1 VACPREVTV
10 KALSGRPLQTIIEP
24 RTTVLAGAED
34 AGHGAWVSSVE
45 RSLLDGAAR
54 MDLTGGANV
63 LAEALSAAQP
73 DPAVLQCLAQEIG
86 AAAALRR
93 IGSLADQLP
102 VASLASHLQPLAPPT
117 SDIPLEPRNPPG
129 PGRPFRDRRW
139 RVVWAQSPNEI
150 AEGLEQ

>member
-10 KALSGRPLQTIIEP
+10 KQLSGRRLQTVIESGASLL
-24 RTTVLAGAED
+24 VGAEE
-34 AGHGAWVSSVE
+34 AGHGALLSGVE
-45 RSLLDGAAR
+45 RSLLDGGAR
-54 MDLTGGANV
+54 MDLIGGANV

-73 DPAVLQCLAQEIG
+73 DPAALQRLAQEIG

-102 VASLASHLQPLAPPT
+102 VASLADQLRPLAPFA
-117 SDIPLEPRNPPG
+117 SDIPLEPRNPAG
-129 PGRPFRDRRW
+129 GERAFRDRRW
-139 RVVWAQSPNEI
+139 RLVWAEPPATI